1 MKIFYLEAKLS
12 DIGQKEQQKKN
23 EVIKIN
29 LEIEKSDEF
38 NKALAEF
45 ESDLNPNN
53 LNNSKT
59 AEQLKKIF

>member
-1 MKIFYLEAKLS
+1 M
-12 DIGQKEQQKKN
+12 
-23 EVIKIN
+23 IKIN

-59 AEQLKKIF
+59 AE